1 MPADAVAT
9 VQAGVL
15 NGTQL
20 SGPGTLRVTGTATGT
35 GTPQVQPTGRLLV
48 AAGATLTVP
57 DYLYVNGTGVLDIAG
72 TTTMTGTNNYAITHT
87 GDPGLVRVQAGG
99 TLRKT
104 GSAATEY
111 VQTRL
116 DNDGTVAASQ
126 GTLSLSGGGDGSA
139 TSSGSFSGTGG
150 GEVEFSGGTHRLAGG
165 VSLSQVNVSG
175 GTVEATGAVSWSGGA
190 FEGGDVSGSGTVTAA
205 GLSWSSGHFTGTGVT
220 TIPTGGLVATTASTA
235 MVTDRTLRVQGTL
248 DLAGYLYVNGTGLV
262 EVSGIVDMTGVNSY
276 AITHTGDPGLVRVLS
291 GGILR
296 KTGTASSQSVS
307 VPVESAG
314 TIHSTSGQL
323 DLSNP
328 GTNPLGGTLSANT
341 GADLVLSGGWTLADA
356 TTVNGATLT
365 GAITV
370 PADAVATVQAGVLNG
385 TQLSGPGTLRVTGTA
400 TGTGTPQVQP
410 TGRLLVAAGATLTVP
425 DYLYVN
431 GTGVLDIAG
440 TTTMTGTNNYAIT
453 HTGDPGLVR
462 VQAGGTLRKTGSAA
476 IEYVHT
482 RLESQ
487 GTLTATDGQLNIE
500 PAGDVQLLG
509 TVTGSPGT
517 VSLGG
522 GTGQVTIVPGISLS
536 GSIQFTDVAVTGTV
550 PVAAVTLAGSLG
562 GDGTLRVDDELTWTS
577 GAISGAVSVV
587 VQDDAH
593 LAISGSGHSLN
604 DGASLVVRG
613 TTTVSSSLSISAA
626 ASLDVRGT
634 VTVLDD
640 VSMFGDG
647 LIAVTGT
654 LTKSGPGDSQIHVPV
669 DNDGL
674 VKVTQ
679 GTLSVWDPLGDTWQG
694 TLVGG
699 TWETAATLELP
710 TIDVNA
716 ATLVLDG
723 PTASFGAGNADL
735 AGLQRNAAAG
745 TIDLRAGA
753 GIAPFD
759 LVNRGRLS
767 LSPTSTVAV
776 GGDFQQYAAAELAV
790 GVNAASIGQVTV
802 GGAAVLDGSVRVAR
816 DAGYDPTV
824 GTDRPFL
831 SASPRSGTFARI
843 LDAAIGATKTFQPTY
858 NGDQVSLTV
867 VGAPAPVAPVDITPI
882 EPGAAPATPTST
894 PTEVDLERVGRLR
907 FSGSVTDAVSG
918 APVTASVEVWQRA
931 KAGAPWRRV
940 GKVAV
945 ENGRFSVRL
954 SAKPYRLK
962 VVFDGSEL
970 HGADQ
975 DVWRQRPA
983 RDGRR
988 I

>member
-1 MPADAVAT
+1 MPE
-9 VQAGVL
+9 
-15 NGTQL
+15 
-20 SGPGTLRVTGTATGT
+20 
-35 GTPQVQPTGRLLV
+35 
-48 AAGATLTVP
+48 
-57 DYLYVNGTGVLDIAG
+57 YLYVNGTGVLDIAG
-72 TTTMTGTNNYAITHT
+72 TTNMTGTNNYAITHT
-87 GDPGLVRVQAGG
+87 GDPGLVRVQPGG

-104 GSAATEY
+104 GTAATEY
-111 VQTRL
+111 VQ
-116 DNDGTVAASQ
+116 
-126 GTLSLSGGGDGSA
+126 
-139 TSSGSFSGTGG
+139 
-150 GEVEFSGGTHRLAGG
+150 
-165 VSLSQVNVSG
+165 
-175 GTVEATGAVSWSGGA
+175 
-190 FEGGDVSGSGTVTAA
+190 
-205 GLSWSSGHFTGTGVT
+205 
-220 TIPTGGLVATTASTA
+220 
-235 MVTDRTLRVQGTL
+235 
-248 DLAGYLYVNGTGLV
+248 
-262 EVSGIVDMTGVNSY
+262 
-276 AITHTGDPGLVRVLS
+276 
-291 GGILR
+291 
-296 KTGTASSQSVS
+296 
-307 VPVESAG
+307 
-314 TIHSTSGQL
+314 
-323 DLSNP
+323 
-328 GTNPLGGTLSANT
+328 
-341 GADLVLSGGWTLADA
+341 
-356 TTVNGATLT
+356 
-365 GAITV
+365 
-370 PADAVATVQAGVLNG
+370 
-385 TQLSGPGTLRVTGTA
+385 
-400 TGTGTPQVQP
+400 
-410 TGRLLVAAGATLTVP
+410 
-425 DYLYVN
+425 
-431 GTGVLDIAG
+431 
-440 TTTMTGTNNYAIT
+440 
-453 HTGDPGLVR
+453 
-462 VQAGGTLRKTGSAA
+462 
-476 IEYVHT
+476 T

-522 GTGQVTIVPGISLS
+522 GAGQVTIVPGISLS
-536 GSIQFTDVAVTGTV
+536 GSIRFTDVAVTGTV

-562 GDGTLRVDDELTWTS
+562 GDGTLRVDDELTWSS
-577 GAISGAVSVV
+577 GVISGAVSVV

-593 LAISGSGHSLN
+593 LTIAGSGHSLN

-613 TTTVSSSLSISAA
+613 TSTVSSSLSISAA

-654 LTKSGPGDSQIHVPV
+654 LTKSGPGDSQIYVPV

-694 TLVGG
+694 TLIGG
-699 TWETAATLELP
+699 TWESAATLELP
-710 TIDVNA
+710 TITVNA

-776 GGDFQQYAAAELAV
+776 GSRLPAVRRGRARRRRQRGEHRAGDRRWGSRPGRQPPRGAGRGLRPGDRHRPPLPLRQPPQRHLRADPRCGHRRDQELRSPPQRQP
-790 GVNAASIGQVTV
+790 GVAH
-802 GGAAVLDGSVRVAR
+802 GGRRSCAR
-816 DAGYDPTV
+816 TSRRHHPDRARRRAGRAR
-824 GTDRPFL
+824 RP
-831 SASPRSGTFARI
+831 
-843 LDAAIGATKTFQPTY
+843 
-858 NGDQVSLTV
+858 
-867 VGAPAPVAPVDITPI
+867 
-882 EPGAAPATPTST
+882 
-894 PTEVDLERVGRLR
+894 PTEVDVERVGRLR

-940 GKVAV
+940 GKVVV

-975 DVWRQRPA
+975 AVWRQRPRSA
-983 RDGRR
+983 P
-988 I
+988 